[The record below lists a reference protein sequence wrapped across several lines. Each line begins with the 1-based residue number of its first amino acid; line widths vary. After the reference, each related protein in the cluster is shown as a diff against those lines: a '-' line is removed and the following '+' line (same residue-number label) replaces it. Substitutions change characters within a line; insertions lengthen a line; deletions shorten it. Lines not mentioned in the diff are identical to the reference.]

1 MKKLSDILEQF
12 ETDLSADIPDLLY
25 NEDLEDFE
33 TYCIGPSRN
42 AEEKAL
48 FVYKDDLSKDATE
61 NRLSLIFSAQLFGV
75 QILEATEYEE
85 ILVDY
90 LINYDTS
97 EIGMDYID
105 SLNSDTWPMDENRS
119 TFISI
124 QVVFVQ
130 KLDSC
135 DEEG

>member
-25 NEDLEDFE
+25 DEDLTDFN

-105 SLNSDTWPMDENRS
+105 SLNSDT
-119 TFISI
+119 
-124 QVVFVQ
+124 
-130 KLDSC
+130 
-135 DEEG
+135 

>member
-1 MKKLSDILEQF
+1 MKKLSDILEQL
-12 ETDLSADIPDLLY
+12 ETDLSTEMPDLLY
-25 NEDLEDFE
+25 AEDLSDFD

-42 AEEKAL
+42 TEEKAL
-48 FVYKDDLSKDATE
+48 FIYKDDLSKDAYE

-90 LINYDTS
+90 LINYEAS